1 MLLVAYTDMVVVVV
15 PELTAWGQQVLYT
28 HYPGSLG
35 GARPLPHPT
44 PPTQYFN
51 FWGFGGR
58 GLHPP
63 FCVAAPADSLSIR
76 MGQYSN
82 YTVTTGMN
90 GTQITVKGIKSI
102 FFLSAHH
109 VTTSLWKAQL

>member
-1 MLLVAYTDMVVVVV
+1 MLLVAYTGMVVV

-51 FWGFGGR
+51 FGGGGG
-58 GLHPP
+58 GLGAPP
-63 FCVAAPADSLSIR
+63 SVSLLLQTAFQQGWVS
-76 MGQYSN
+76 SN
-82 YTVTTGMN
+82 Y
-90 GTQITVKGIKSI
+90 SI
-102 FFLSAHH
+102 L
-109 VTTSLWKAQL
+109 